1 MARYFDITALTTL
14 ISLDAERKGVASL
27 TVTNATNAS
36 IRGDAIVIP
45 KSGAK
50 QEWFTIERAS
60 RHYDPGAS
68 EQLSVAID
76 AGMDAAPATYG
87 FQVRV
92 LLGGGVPEEQFDD
105 GPLVKFDVEEIPD
118 KPQPP
123 TPTPKKPFPWWIV
136 AIIVGAIAA
145 LLIGVAIWF
154 FVIRK
159 PPLTGDDVR
168 IVSSTPGTGTTLR
181 AGVQTVLQFTVQ
193 YSLSAASPAF
203 IVVNMADFPGAT
215 SCATSGFSTSG
226 GGYQPVPAPNGE
238 VTVNVL
244 WSGGAGRTAPRVTL
258 YSSGFSMI
266 HEFDP
271 DNRYCY
277 TANP

>member
-1 MARYFDITALTTL
+1 MARYFNVTALTTL

-36 IRGDAIVIP
+36 IRGDAVVIP

-118 KPQPP
+118 KPPTP

-136 AIIVGAIAA
+136 VIIVGAIAA

-159 PPLTGDDVR
+159 PPLTGDDAR

-181 AGVQTVLQFTVQ
+181 AGVPTVLQFTVQ
-193 YSLSAASPAF
+193 YSFSAPGPAYVVLS
-203 IVVNMADFPGAT
+203 MADYAGAT
-215 SCATSGFSTSG
+215 SCATSGFSTNG
-226 GGYQPVPAPNGE
+226 GGYQPVAGQTGE

-244 WSGGAGRTAPRVTL
+244 WSGGSGRTAPRVTL
-258 YSSGFSMI
+258 YSSGFGTI
-266 HEFDP
+266 RELDP
-271 DNRYCY
+271 DTRYCY
-277 TANP
+277 AVNP